1 MIRQLVY
8 VTLVLNWRLLSIVKG
23 SSCENDDQKRVYCT
37 KSGLIRQDMCPNVAR
52 VSCSTG
58 TWPCACKEPLLRS
71 SDGVCVRKN
80 KCDPKH
86 RKPKPRTTKFPRG
99 TYIPGA
105 AMKVLQSKRRL
116 VRVSASRHLWLAND
130 CFCMDSD
137 HVADFVPRNVV
148 RTMTCKMFGRFG
160 KFNNALMKF
169 SAQIMFELDVE
180 EGVTVFRLRRY
191 RAATNKIPFDFPN
204 KVNVLYAN
212 GYCIVLQFP
221 GAKKD
226 EEMCSLWGPENASG
240 VDERICFDI
249 YNRDCPGKKTASY
262 LIHRE
267 RCDLH
272 DKLVQEPGKKR
283 GSK

>member
-191 RAATNKIPFDFPN
+191 RA
-204 KVNVLYAN
+204 
-212 GYCIVLQFP
+212 
-221 GAKKD
+221 D